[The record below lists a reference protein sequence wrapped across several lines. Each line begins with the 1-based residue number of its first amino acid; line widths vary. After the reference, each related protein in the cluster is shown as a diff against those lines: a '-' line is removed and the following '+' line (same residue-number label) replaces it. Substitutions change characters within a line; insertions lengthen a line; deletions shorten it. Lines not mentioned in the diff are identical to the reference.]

1 MEIRFPKTMIRH
13 CFVVLALVMVSGCD
27 RSTSRLSQ
35 EQEQRFRAEGNVRRG
50 DDLDFRYT
58 HDVGR
63 RDTRWENRRAS
74 IVVTSKS
81 LLIHKNEKI
90 GLEIT
95 PATRRYVDVA
105 RDGNRVRIRAGSG
118 QSEEV
123 WSFQPESDAAGWTE
137 AIRTVLR
144 ASQSTAN
151 SQSTYRGKYERVR
164 RR

>member
-1 MEIRFPKTMIRH
+1 MIRTSIAA
-13 CFVVLALVMVSGCD
+13 VLIALVVACSRTTSKVSP
-27 RSTSRLSQ
+27 
-35 EQEQRFRAEGNVRRG
+35 EQEQRFAAEGNVRRA

-81 LLIHKNEKI
+81 LLIHKNEKV

-95 PATRRYVDVA
+95 PATRRYANVE

-118 QSEEV
+118 LSQEI
-123 WSFQPESDAAGWTE
+123 WSFQPQSDAAGWTD
-137 AIRTVLR
+137 AIRAVIR
-144 ASQSTAN
+144 GSQTSAN
-151 SQSTYRGKYERVR
+151 AEPAYGGKYRSSR

>member
-1 MEIRFPKTMIRH
+1 MIRIQRLLI
-13 CFVVLALVMVSGCD
+13 VLVLLTACD
-27 RSTSRLSQ
+27 RTTSKLSPA
-35 EQEQRFRAEGNVRRG
+35 QEQRFASEGNVRRG

-74 IVVTSKS
+74 IVVTAKS

-137 AIRTVLR
+137 AIRAVLR